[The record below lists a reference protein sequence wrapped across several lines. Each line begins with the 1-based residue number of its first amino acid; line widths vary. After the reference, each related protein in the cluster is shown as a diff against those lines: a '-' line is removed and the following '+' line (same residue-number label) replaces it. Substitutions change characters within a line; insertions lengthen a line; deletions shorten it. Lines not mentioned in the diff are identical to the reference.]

1 MRRGVALVCLVVPSI
16 VHAQDAPPVEAGL
29 AVDWT
34 TGPTIGDVPTVGG
47 AHGFGIEARLA
58 AFGFLELDARYEML
72 AIAQTTDTRI
82 SNQLLGELAIRW
94 VTDARR
100 RQLWLIGAGYG
111 TAFRSDMLGG
121 NSSIGRLSL
130 TREIGIPTSHWN
142 SAFEL
147 AYEHSFDSSLD
158 LVLGSIRLG
167 YLSGALANYKD
178 AKTPLFTH
186 TTSFDAF
193 FPWGAGMTFG
203 LHAGRY
209 LSLETSVNFLTDIE
223 ISSGDTTTHGFAGG
237 QWAALTGPR
246 LQLDSWPLYW
256 APLYAQVQAGV
267 GFIGRDPGEL
277 RPVQTGELGV
287 RIICSSFGTDVGIWV
302 RTEVDD
308 GSLHA
313 LIGGVALKIVL
324 ATDRNIIGGHN
335 RGCADDHGGSSA
347 GAPTHTATVSTDNS
361 LSLPV
366 LTLPAPR
373 IEQVGTR
380 AGFFWIAGHWEWR
393 GTSWEWV
400 NGHWEAERPNMKW
413 LPGHYDVQGGIHVW
427 IEGRWTSR

>member
-1 MRRGVALVCLVVPSI
+1 MRGGLALVCMALPRLA
-16 VHAQDAPPVEAGL
+16 HAQEAPPIEAGV

-34 TGPTIGDVPTVGG
+34 TGPTFGDVRTVGG
-47 AHGFGIEARLA
+47 THGFGIEGRLA
-58 AFGFLELDARYEML
+58 AFGLLELDARYELL
-72 AIAQTTDTRI
+72 AIATSTEIAT
-82 SNQLLGELAIRW
+82 SNNFIGQLKVRW
-94 VTDARR
+94 VTDHAR
-100 RQLWLIGAGYG
+100 RQLWALGVGYG
-111 TAFRSDMLGG
+111 TAIRPDTLGDTSDLA
-121 NSSIGRLSL
+121 RVSL

-142 SAFEL
+142 SGFEL

-158 LVLGSIRLG
+158 IVLGSIRLG

-178 AKTPLFTH
+178 SKTPLFTH

-209 LSLETSVNFLTDIE
+209 LSLETSANFLADIE
-223 ISSGDTTTHGFAGG
+223 ISSGDATHHGFRGA

-246 LQLDSWPLYW
+246 VQLDSWPLYW

-267 GFIGRDPGEL
+267 GFIARDPGEL
-277 RPVQTGELGV
+277 RPVQTGELGL
-287 RIICSSFGTDVGIWV
+287 RIVCSSFGADVGIWV
-302 RTEVDD
+302 RTELAD

-313 LIGGVALKIVL
+313 LIGGVALKLVL

-347 GAPTHTATVSTDNS
+347 GAPTTTHTVSTDS
-361 LSLPV
+361 GLSLPV

-393 GTSWEWV
+393 GTSWEWAD
-400 NGHWEAERPNMKW
+400 GHWEAERPNMKW
-413 LPGHYDVQGGIHVW
+413 QPGHYDVQGGIHVW
-427 IEGRWTSR
+427 IEGHWTTR